1 LKCIASKAITFAILF
16 NNENKYMKKI
26 FVGLFLLVATFAQS
40 QTADE
45 ILAKYETASGGREK
59 LQDIKML
66 EVLGNVK
73 MGVMGQNIDLPVT
86 LVREKG
92 KLFRR
97 QIGGVMG
104 MSDSFTMLTDT
115 SGYIYIPGMRGFGGG
130 RGDGGGGGFGGG
142 PGAGQGATISRMKPE
157 EITAEQ
163 YELDSEGPFPEL
175 VNSAAKGHT
184 ALLMGTDKV
193 NKVPCYKIKMTLK
206 TGQVATYYF
215 DTQTFLVK
223 QVEATGE
230 MAANLTGFGPL
241 IKAYGS
247 NLPKDTK
254 AKILVKDYGEFKGIK
269 YPTKYNLSYGPIE
282 SEVENLNVQINEGLE
297 EKWYHVKP

>member
-1 LKCIASKAITFAILF
+1 
-16 NNENKYMKKI
+16 MKKI
-26 FVGLFLLVATFAQS
+26 FVGLFLLTTTIAQS
-40 QTADE
+40 QTAEE
-45 ILAKYETASGGREK
+45 ILAKYEVAAGGKDK
-59 LQDIKML
+59 LEGIKML
-66 EVLGNVK
+66 EVVGNVK

-104 MSDSFTMLTDT
+104 MGDSFTMITDT
-115 SGYIYIPGMRGFGGG
+115 SGVIYIPGARGFGGG
-130 RGDGGGGGFGGG
+130 GGGGREGGGREGGGFGGG
-142 PGAGQGATISRMKPE
+142 PGRDGGGQGATIVRMKTE
-157 EITAEQ
+157 DITAQQ

-175 VNSAAKGHT
+175 VNAAAKGHT
-184 ALLMGTDKV
+184 AQLMGTEKV
-193 NKVPCYKIKMTLK
+193 SKVPCFKVKMTLK
-206 TGQVATYYF
+206 TGQVVTYYF

-223 QVEATGE
+223 QVEADGD
-230 MAANLTGFGPL
+230 MASNLTGFGPL

-247 NLPKDTK
+247 NLGKNTK

-269 YPTKYNLSYGPIE
+269 YPTKYNLSFGPIE
-282 SEVENLNVQINEGLE
+282 SEVENLSVQINEGLE